1 MARNVRKYRREAA
14 VAGEERAVGL
24 LEKEREARA
33 RYVDFCKETGLKEQ
47 PERFRSANMFNN
59 TNKSAESRD
68 VLLKKIRN
76 QEYDYEQY
84 EKYKAVL
91 GKNSPKTFE

>member
-1 MARNVRKYRREAA
+1 MERSVRKYRREAA

-47 PERFRSANMFNN
+47 PERFRSANIFNN
-59 TNKSAESRD
+59 TNKQ
-68 VLLKKIRN
+68 KC
-76 QEYDYEQY
+76 
-84 EKYKAVL
+84 
-91 GKNSPKTFE
+91 